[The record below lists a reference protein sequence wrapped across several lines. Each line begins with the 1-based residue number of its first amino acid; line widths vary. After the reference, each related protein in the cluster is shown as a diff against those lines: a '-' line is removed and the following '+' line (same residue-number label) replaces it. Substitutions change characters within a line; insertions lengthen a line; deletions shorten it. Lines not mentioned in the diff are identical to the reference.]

1 MSHVTGPR
9 VLVTGG
15 SIAGPAL
22 AWALHR
28 EGFAPVV
35 VERSAQLRSAGQN
48 IDVRGL
54 GDEVVRRMG
63 IRDAVLVER
72 TGELGTRF
80 VDDTGHSYAEM
91 ATQESGDGPT
101 AELEILRGR
110 LSRILVDHIEDDV
123 EIRYGDFVT
132 ALEQDLDGVDVTFDS
147 GRRERFDL
155 VLVAEGRTSR
165 TRRLV
170 FADRSRTLDKG
181 LNIAFGTLDRQPAD
195 TDWWEF
201 MTTTNGR
208 SATIRPDNLGT
219 MRTML
224 AFSTPVIGFETLPFD
239 AQLHILRERFHDAGW
254 QVERILDGFA
264 AHPEEFYSDRW
275 AQVVVSQWS
284 TGRVALVG
292 DAAWGSGPTG
302 MATTLALVGTHVLA
316 GELGA
321 ALRAGRRPQEA
332 FNRYETLLRRY
343 VDTAQGLAPGMPRL
357 AYPDS
362 ATGVAAV
369 RLLHRAVANPT
380 LGQIAQKA
388 FRNSQN
394 AEPVLPQYPR
404 LRAER
409 VVAAS

>member
-1 MSHVTGPR
+1 MPHVTGPR

-22 AWALHR
+22 AWALRR

-35 VERSAQLRSAGQN
+35 VERSPQLRSAGQN
-48 IDVRGL
+48 IDIRGP

-63 IRDAVLVER
+63 IRDAVLAER

-80 VDDTGHSYAEM
+80 VDDTGHAYAEM
-91 ATQESGDGPT
+91 AVQQGADGPT

-110 LSRILVDHIEDDV
+110 LSQILVDRIADDV
-123 EIRYGDFVT
+123 EIRFGDFVT
-132 ALEQDLDGVDVTFDS
+132 ALDQDPGGVDVTFDS
-147 GRRERFDL
+147 GRVERFDL

-170 FADRSRTLDKG
+170 FTDRTRTLDKG
-181 LNIAFGTLDRQPAD
+181 LYIAFGILDRQPAD
-195 TDWWEF
+195 SDWWEL
-201 MTTTNGR
+201 MSLTKGR
-208 SATIRPDNLGT
+208 SASIRPDNLGT

-224 AFSTPVIGFETLPFD
+224 AFSMPAVGFETLPVD
-239 AQLHILRERFHDAGW
+239 AQLHILRERFRAAGW
-254 QVERILDGFA
+254 EVERILEGLA

-275 AQVVVSQWS
+275 AQVVVSRWS

-321 ALRAGRRPQEA
+321 ALRAGRPPQEA
-332 FNRYETLLRRY
+332 FDRYETLLRRY

-357 AYPDS
+357 AYPNS
-362 ATGVAAV
+362 VTGLAAV
-369 RLLHRAVANPT
+369 RLLHRAVASPT
-380 LGQIAQKA
+380 LGRLAQKVV
-388 FRNSQN
+388 RNNQDT
-394 AEPVLPQYPR
+394 APTLPDYPR
-404 LRAER
+404 LRTAEA
-409 VVAAS
+409 VAL